1 MAPPKLI
8 ILQSAVQITQTTQSE
23 NALTTFYTS
32 ANIIYCINST
42 LCEKI
47 YTNKAA
53 PQKMQP
59 LPPHVYWGPLRQG
72 NLAAFT
78 ASFVLLR

>member
-1 MAPPKLI
+1 MCVGV
-8 ILQSAVQITQTTQSE
+8 LQNTQSE
-23 NALTTFYTS
+23 NALTTFCTS

-47 YTNKAA
+47 DINKAA
-53 PQKMQP
+53 KKNMQP
-59 LPPHVYWGPLRQG
+59 FPPHVYWGPLHQG